1 MPRPGAQAWPGRRV
15 VHGRGSLPHK
25 GLVVSLPS
33 PFALNWVAWRYVAAY
48 TKHEVGCVCGRQGPR
63 PPAGQ
68 PVSIPQRREVTD
80 VSLHTSVPADAQAV
94 NLMWAT
100 KALEEG
106 HH

>member
-1 MPRPGAQAWPGRRV
+1 MRSVACV
-15 VHGRGSLPHK
+15 VDKAPVRLLANP
-25 GLVVSLPS
+25 LVSL
-33 PFALNWVAWRYVAAY
+33 
-48 TKHEVGCVCGRQGPR
+48 KG
-63 PPAGQ
+63 
-68 PVSIPQRREVTD
+68 REVTD